1 MKSNY
6 ESLELTVIIVEEDD
20 IITNSSFFDNV
31 GGLPDEG
38 DDAWE

>member
-1 MKSNY
+1 MMSNY
-6 ESLELTVIIVEEDD
+6 ETLEMIVIMLENDD

-38 DDAWE
+38 DDGWE